1 MKKEVFKVS
10 SSLTFF
16 FFLGVGLSSVIASL
30 YTLMESAI
38 EMSPLVCG
46 CLNFTGTIGSI
57 VIPLVIG
64 HHLDSFPMALIFA
77 SLACAV
83 VCLTLYVTIHVLL
96 MNKNALIAV
105 PVVQQS
111 SAVISNGGGQQQQ
124 QQEKKGSFS
133 AHQEEKRRRGGGG

>member
-1 MKKEVFKVS
+1 M
-10 SSLTFF
+10 
-16 FFLGVGLSSVIASL
+16 IASL

-111 SAVISNGGGQQQQ
+111 SAVISNSGGNG

-133 AHQEEKRRRGGGG
+133 AHQEEKRRRGGG